1 MGSVLEAFNII
12 KTLIEREENKEK
24 LALCGGVKYM
34 LLHEYKYW
42 YATKCN
48 VPGFQK
54 GGKDT

>member
-12 KTLIEREENKEK
+12 KILIEREENKEK

-42 YATKCN
+42 YATM
-48 VPGFQK
+48 
-54 GGKDT
+54 